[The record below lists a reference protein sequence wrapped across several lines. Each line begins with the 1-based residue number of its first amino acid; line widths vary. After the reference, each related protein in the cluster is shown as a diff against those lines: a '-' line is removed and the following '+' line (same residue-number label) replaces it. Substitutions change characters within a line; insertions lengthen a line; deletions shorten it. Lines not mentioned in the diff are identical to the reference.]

1 MSGSTKENP
10 MDSNDGLSLI
20 GVGLYTFPEASELT
34 QIPSRDLRRWL
45 KGYSS
50 GAECVWHEPLW
61 QSELAATDMDG
72 IGFHDLL
79 EARFVREFRKYGI
92 SLQAI
97 RHASEYARDLFR
109 HAYPFTNRRFQ
120 TDGRTIFLSAL
131 NETGETRLLDLT
143 KKQYAFEQIIRPALY
158 KDIEFGVDELA
169 MRWYPVPRSKG
180 IALDP
185 NVLFGKPFV
194 TEGHVRTS
202 ILYDAFKAEGDK
214 RRVARLFEV
223 PLRSVE
229 MAVRFEERLAA

>member
-1 MSGSTKENP
+1 MSDSENKDL
-10 MDSNDGLSLI
+10 MESNGELSLV
-20 GVGLYTFPEASELT
+20 GVGLYTFPEASGLT
-34 QIPSRDLRRWL
+34 HIPSRDLRRWL

-50 GAECVWHEPLW
+50 GATCAWHEPLW
-61 QSELAATDMDG
+61 QSELAATDVDG

-79 EARFVREFRKYGI
+79 EVRFVREFRKYGI

-97 RHASEYARDLFR
+97 RHASEYAKDLFR
-109 HAYPFTNRRFQ
+109 NSYPFTNKRFQ

-131 NETGETRLLDLT
+131 NETGEIQLLDLA
-143 KKQYAFEQIIRPALY
+143 KKQYTFEQIIRPSLY

-169 MRWYPVPRSKG
+169 TRWYPVPRSKA

-223 PLRSVE
+223 PLRAVE